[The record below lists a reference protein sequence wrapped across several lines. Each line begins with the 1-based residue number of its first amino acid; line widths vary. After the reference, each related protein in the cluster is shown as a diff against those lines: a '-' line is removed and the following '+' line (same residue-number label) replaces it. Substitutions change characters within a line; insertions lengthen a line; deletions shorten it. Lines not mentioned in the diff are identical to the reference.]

1 MSPSL
6 IGASGVVILFAL
18 LILRVP
24 VWISLIL
31 VGFFGNAIALGW
43 PGAFTLLGTAPFDVA
58 SSYSLSVVPLF
69 ILMGEV
75 ASESRMSGELFKA
88 ARVILSGFRGG
99 LAVAT
104 LVASA
109 CFGAVSGSSLA
120 NSATMTRMALPELR
134 KAGYDDGLSTG
145 CIAAGG
151 STDILIPPSII
162 LVIYAAIAE
171 LSVPKLLAAGL
182 IPGLVLTLLYIVVAM
197 AVVRMRPHYAP
208 GIEHYTWRER
218 IAALREPWQFLAL
231 FIVTIGGIYAGV
243 FSPTEA
249 ASIGAFGAIL
259 LGILGRRMTWR
270 DLVRAIETS
279 VVVSAVLFVIVIGA
293 NLFSFFIVQT
303 HLPELLLSGAQAL
316 GLTGVMVMV
325 IIILGYIVLG
335 CFLEGI
341 GMVLITVPVFQPI
354 IMKFGYDPIWFAIIV
369 VIMVEVGLIHPPVG
383 MNLFVIQAQAP
394 DVKITSIYRGI
405 IPFLVAPFVL
415 IVLLFVFPGLALWL
429 PAALYGN

>member
-6 IGASGVVILFAL
+6 IGVAGVLVLFAL

-24 VWISLIL
+24 IWIALIL
-31 VGFFGNAIALGW
+31 VGFFGNVVVLGW
-43 PGAFTLLGTAPFDVA
+43 QGTFALAGTVPFDVA
-58 SSYSLSVVPLF
+58 SSYTLSVVPLF

-75 ASESRMSGELFKA
+75 ASESRLSGDLFKA

-104 LVASA
+104 LAASA
-109 CFGAVSGSSLA
+109 LFGAVSGSSLA
-120 NSATMTRMALPELR
+120 NAATMTRIALPELR
-134 KAGYDDGLSTG
+134 KAGYDDGLATG

-182 IPGLVLTLLYIVVAM
+182 IPGLVLTLLYVAVAL

-208 GIEHYTWRER
+208 DTENFSLRER
-218 IAALREPWQFLAL
+218 IAALKDPWQFLAL

-259 LGILGRRMTWR
+259 LGLIGRRMSFR
-270 DLVRAIETS
+270 DLVGAIEST
-279 VVVSAVLFVIVIGA
+279 VVVSGLLFVIVMGA

-303 HLPELLLSGAQAL
+303 HLPQLLLDGATALALSGL
-316 GLTGVMVMV
+316 MVMIL
-325 IIILGYIVLG
+325 IIVGYILLG

-341 GMVLITVPVFQPI
+341 GMVLITVPVFQPVI
-354 IMKFGYDPIWFAIIV
+354 VKFGYDPIWFAIVV

-394 DVKITSIYRGI
+394 DVKITRIYRGI
-405 IPFLVAPFVL
+405 IPFLIAPIIL
-415 IVLLFVFPGLALWL
+415 IVLLFLFPGLALWL
-429 PAALYGN
+429 PRALYG

>member
-1 MSPSL
+1 MTSSL
-6 IGASGVVILFAL
+6 VGVAGVFFLFILLF
-18 LILRVP
+18 LRIP
-24 VWISLIL
+24 VWIALVL
-31 VGFFGNAIALGW
+31 VGFFGNVIALGW
-43 PGAFTLLGTAPFDVA
+43 PAAFALAGTVPFDVA
-58 SSYSLSVVPLF
+58 SSYTLSVVPLF

-75 ASESRMSGELFKA
+75 ASESRLSGELFKA

-104 LVASA
+104 LAASA
-109 CFGAVSGSSLA
+109 LFGAVSGSSLA
-120 NSATMTRMALPELR
+120 NAATMTRMALPELR
-134 KAGYDDGLSTG
+134 KAGYDDGLATG

-182 IPGLVLTLLYIVVAM
+182 LPGLVLTGLYVMVAL
-197 AVVRMRPHYAP
+197 AVVHVRPDYAP
-208 GIEHYTWRER
+208 DSENYPWRER
-218 IAALREPWQFLAL
+218 LAALREPWQFLAL
-231 FIVTIGGIYAGV
+231 FVVTIGGIYAGI

-259 LGILGRRMTWR
+259 LGVLGRRMSAG
-270 DLVRAIETS
+270 DLLRAIEST
-279 VVVSAVLFVIVIGA
+279 VVVSCLLFVIVMGA
-293 NLFSFFIVQT
+293 NLFSSFVVQT
-303 HLPELLLSGAQAL
+303 HMPELLLDGARAL
-316 GLTGVMVMV
+316 ELSGLTVM
-325 IIILGYIVLG
+325 ILIILGYILLG

-354 IMKFGYDPIWFAIIV
+354 VTQFGYDPIWFAIIV
-369 VIMVEVGLIHPPVG
+369 VVMVEVGLIHPPVG

-405 IPFLVAPFVL
+405 IPFLLAPLIL
-415 IVLLFVFPGLALWL
+415 IVLLFLFPALALWL
-429 PAALYGN
+429 PKALYG

>member
-1 MSPSL
+1 MSPAV
-6 IGASGVVILFAL
+6 IGAFGVVVLFVL
-18 LILRVP
+18 LLLRVP

-31 VGFFGNAIALGW
+31 VGFFGNVLVNGW
-43 PGAFTLLGTAPFDVA
+43 PAAFALAGTAPFDVA
-58 SSYSLSVVPLF
+58 SSYTLSVVPLF

-75 ASESRMSGELFKA
+75 ASESRLSGELFNA

-99 LAVAT
+99 LALAT
-104 LVASA
+104 LAASA
-109 CFGAVSGSSLA
+109 LFGAVSGSSLA

-182 IPGLVLTLLYIVVAM
+182 VPGLVLTALYMLVALAVVA
-197 AVVRMRPHYAP
+197 VRPHYAP
-208 GIEHYTWRER
+208 DHESFPWRAR
-218 IAALREPWQFLAL
+218 IAALREPWQFIAL

-259 LGILGRRMTWR
+259 LGMLGRRMTLR
-270 DLVRAIETS
+270 DVLRAIEST
-279 VVVSAVLFVIVIGA
+279 VIVSGVLFVIVFGA

-303 HLPELLLSGAQAL
+303 HLPDLLLDGAKAFNL
-316 GLTGVMVMV
+316 SGLTVMV
-325 IIILGYIVLG
+325 IIILGYIVMG

-354 IMKFGYDPIWFAIIV
+354 IVKFGYDPIWFAIVV

-405 IPFLVAPFVL
+405 IPFLVAPLIL
-415 IVLLFVFPGLALWL
+415 IVLLFLFPGLALWL
-429 PAALYGN
+429 PKVFYG

>member
-1 MSPSL
+1 MSASA
-6 IGASGVVILFAL
+6 IGATGVVVLFVL

-31 VGFFGNAIALGW
+31 VGFFGNVIVLGW
-43 PGAFTLLGTAPFDVA
+43 QGAFALAGTAPFDVA
-58 SSYSLSVVPLF
+58 SAYTLSVVPLF

-75 ASESRMSGELFKA
+75 ASESRLSGELFNA

-104 LVASA
+104 LAASA
-109 CFGAVSGSSLA
+109 LFGAVSGSSLA
-120 NSATMTRMALPELR
+120 NAATMTRMALPELR
-134 KAGYDDGLSTG
+134 KAGYDDGLATG

-182 IPGLVLTLLYIVVAM
+182 IPGLVLTGLYM
-197 AVVRMRPHYAP
+197 AVALVVVYFRPQYAP
-208 GIEHYTWRER
+208 DRESYS
-218 IAALREPWQFLAL
+218 AWEKFLALREPWQFLAL
-231 FIVTIGGIYAGV
+231 FIVTIGGIYAGI

-259 LGILGRRMTWR
+259 LGITGRRMSLR
-270 DLVRAIETS
+270 DLLRAIENS
-279 VVVSAVLFVIVIGA
+279 VVVSGVLFVIVMGA

-303 HLPELLLSGAQAL
+303 HLPELLLSGARAVNFS
-316 GLTGVMVMV
+316 GLMVMV
-325 IIILGYIVLG
+325 LIIIGYIVMG

-354 IMKFGYDPIWFAIIV
+354 IVQFGYDPIWFAIIV

-394 DVKITSIYRGI
+394 DVRITSIYRGI
-405 IPFLVAPFVL
+405 VPFLLAPLLL
-415 IVLLFVFPGLALWL
+415 IILLFLFPGLALWL
-429 PAALYGN
+429 PKVLYG

>member
-1 MSPSL
+1 MSASTL
-6 IGASGVVILFAL
+6 GAAGVLVLFVMLVA
-18 LILRVP
+18 RVP
-24 VWISLIL
+24 VWIALAL
-31 VGFFGNAIALGW
+31 VGFVGNTILSGLKPTLAL
-43 PGAFTLLGTAPFDVA
+43 AGTVPFDVG

-69 ILMGEV
+69 VLMGEV
-75 ASESRMSGELFKA
+75 ASESRLSGELFKG

-104 LVASA
+104 LAASA
-109 CFGAVSGSSLA
+109 LFGAVSGSSLA
-120 NSATMTRMALPELR
+120 NAATMTRMALPELR
-134 KAGYDDGLSTG
+134 KAGYDDGFATG

-171 LSVPKLLAAGL
+171 LSLPKLLAAGL
-182 IPGLVLTLLYIVVAM
+182 VPGLVLTALYM
-197 AVVRMRPHYAP
+197 AVALIVAHLKPHYAP
-208 GIEHYTWRER
+208 DAENYSLRER
-218 IAALREPWQFLAL
+218 IAAMREPWQFIAL

-249 ASIGAFGAIL
+249 ASIGAFGAIV
-259 LGILGRRMTWR
+259 LGVIARRLGVKDIL
-270 DLVRAIETS
+270 RAIENS
-279 VVVSAVLFVIVIGA
+279 VIVSGVLLVIVMGA

-303 HLPELLLSGAQAL
+303 HLPELLLSTARTFNFS
-316 GLTGVMVMV
+316 GLSVML
-325 IIILGYIVLG
+325 IIIAGYIVLG

-354 IMKFGYDPIWFAIIV
+354 IVKYGYDPIWFAIIV

-405 IPFLVAPFVL
+405 VPFLIAPFAL
-415 IVLLFVFPGLALWL
+415 IVLMFLFPGIALWL
-429 PAALYGN
+429 PKLFYG

>member
-6 IGASGVVILFAL
+6 IGAAGVLVLFVL

-31 VGFFGNAIALGW
+31 VGFFGNAIVLGW
-43 PGAFTLLGTAPFDVA
+43 QGAFALAGTAPFDVA
-58 SSYSLSVVPLF
+58 SSYTLSVVPLF

-75 ASESRMSGELFKA
+75 ASESRMSAELFKA

-104 LVASA
+104 LAASA
-109 CFGAVSGSSLA
+109 VFGAVSGSSLA
-120 NSATMTRMALPELR
+120 NAATMTRIALPELR

-182 IPGLVLTLLYIVVAM
+182 IPGLVLTALYMVVAL
-197 AVVRMRPHYAP
+197 VVVQLRPHYAP
-208 GIEHYTWRER
+208 DRENYSLRER
-218 IAALREPWQFLAL
+218 IAALREPWQFVAL

-249 ASIGAFGAIL
+249 ASFGAFGAIL
-259 LGILGRRMTWR
+259 LGLLGRRMNMR
-270 DLVRAIETS
+270 DLLRAIETS
-279 VVVSAVLFVIVIGA
+279 VVVSGVLFVIVMGA

-303 HLPELLLSGAQAL
+303 HLPELLLNGANAL
-316 GLTGVMVMV
+316 GMTGLMVMV
-325 IIILGYIVLG
+325 VIILGYIVLG

-354 IMKFGYDPIWFAIIV
+354 ITKFGYDPIWFAIIV

-405 IPFLVAPFVL
+405 IPFLVAPLVL
-415 IVLLFVFPGLALWL
+415 IVMLFLFPGIALWL
-429 PAALYGN
+429 PKVLYGS

>member
-1 MSPSL
+1 MSSSL
-6 IGASGVVILFAL
+6 IGLAGVIVLFL
-18 LILRVP
+18 LLLLRVP
-24 VWISLIL
+24 VWIALIL
-31 VGFFGNAIALGW
+31 VGFFGNVMVNGW
-43 PGAFTLLGTAPFDVA
+43 PAAFALAGTAPFDVA
-58 SSYSLSVVPLF
+58 SSYTLSVVPLF

-75 ASESRMSGELFKA
+75 ASGSRLSGELFKA

-109 CFGAVSGSSLA
+109 VFGAVSGSSLA
-120 NSATMTRMALPELR
+120 NAATMTRMALPELR
-134 KAGYDDGLSTG
+134 KAGYDDGLATA

-182 IPGLVLTLLYIVVAM
+182 IPGLVLTALYIVCAL
-197 AVVRMRPHYAP
+197 AVVAVRPDYAP
-208 GIEHYTWRER
+208 DRDSFPWRER
-218 IAALREPWQFLAL
+218 IAAMREPWQFIVL

-259 LGILGRRMTWR
+259 LGVLGRRMSLR
-270 DLVRAIETS
+270 DVLYAIEST
-279 VVVSAVLFVIVIGA
+279 VIVSGVLFVIVVGA

-303 HLPELLLSGAQAL
+303 HLPDLLLDAAKAFNLS
-316 GLTGVMVMV
+316 GLTVM
-325 IIILGYIVLG
+325 ILIILGYIVMG

-354 IMKFGYDPIWFAIIV
+354 VTQFGYDPIWFAIVV

-394 DVKITSIYRGI
+394 DVRITSIYRGI
-405 IPFLVAPFVL
+405 VPFLVAPLVL
-415 IVLLFVFPGLALWL
+415 IVLLFLFPGLVLWL
-429 PAALYGN
+429 PRALYG

>member
-1 MSPSL
+1 
-6 IGASGVVILFAL
+6 LFVL
-18 LILRVP
+18 LVLRVP
-24 VWISLIL
+24 IWVALVL
-31 VGFFGNAIALGW
+31 VGFFGNVIVTGW
-43 PGAFTLLGTAPFDVA
+43 QGAFALAGTAPFDIT
-58 SSYSLSVVPLF
+58 SSYTLSVVPLF

-75 ASESRMSGELFKA
+75 ASESRLSGELFRA
-88 ARVILSGFRGG
+88 AKVMLSGFRGG
-99 LAVAT
+99 MAVAT

-109 CFGAVSGSSLA
+109 LFGAVSGSSLA

-182 IPGLVLTLLYIVVAM
+182 IPGLVLTLLYILVAM
-197 AVVRMRPHYAP
+197 AVVYVRPHYAP
-208 GIEHYTWRER
+208 DTESFSLRER
-218 IAALREPWQFLAL
+218 IAALREPWQFVAL
-231 FIVTIGGIYAGV
+231 FIVTIGGIYAGI

-259 LGILGRRMTWR
+259 IGVVAGRLSLK
-270 DLVRAIETS
+270 DVVRAIESS
-279 VVVSAVLFVIVIGA
+279 VVVSGLLFMIVIGA

-303 HLPELLLSGAQAL
+303 HLPDLLLDAARAFDLS
-316 GLTGVMVMV
+316 GLTVM
-325 IIILGYIVLG
+325 ILIILGYIVMG

-354 IMKFGYDPIWFAIIV
+354 IVKFGYDPVWFSIIV

-415 IVLLFVFPGLALWL
+415 IVLLFVFPDLALWL
-429 PAALYGN
+429 PAVFYGR

>member
-1 MSPSL
+1 MSPQVIGL
-6 IGASGVVILFAL
+6 IGVSVLFTL

-24 VWISLIL
+24 IWIALVL
-31 VGFFGNAIALGW
+31 VGFFGNVTVLGW
-43 PGAFTLLGTAPFDVA
+43 PGAFALAGTAPFDVA
-58 SSYSLSVVPLF
+58 SSYTLSVVPLF

-75 ASESRMSGELFKA
+75 ASESRLSGELFKA
-88 ARVILSGFRGG
+88 ARIILSGFRGG

-104 LVASA
+104 LAASA
-109 CFGAVSGSSLA
+109 LFGAVSGSSLA
-120 NSATMTRMALPELR
+120 NAATMSRIALPELR

-182 IPGLVLTLLYIVVAM
+182 IPGIVLTLLYAAVALT
-197 AVVRMRPHYAP
+197 VVRVRPDYAP
-208 GIEHYTWRER
+208 KGPSFSWRER
-218 IAALREPWQFLAL
+218 LVALKEPWQFLAL
-231 FIVTIGGIYAGV
+231 FIVTIGGIYAGI

-259 LGILGRRMTWR
+259 LGVIGRRLALL
-270 DLVRAIETS
+270 DLLRAIENT
-279 VVVSAVLFVIVIGA
+279 VVVSGLLFVIVIGA
-293 NLFSFFIVQT
+293 NLFSFFMVQT
-303 HLPELLLSGAQAL
+303 HLPDLLLEGARAYQL
-316 GLTGVMVMV
+316 TGLTVMLL
-325 IIILGYIVLG
+325 IIVGYIVLG

-341 GMVLITVPVFQPI
+341 GMVLITVPVFQPVI
-354 IMKFGYDPIWFAIIV
+354 VKFGYDPIWFAIIV

-394 DVKITSIYRGI
+394 HVKITAIYRGI
-405 IPFLVAPFVL
+405 IPFLVAPLIL
-415 IVLLFVFPGLALWL
+415 IVLMFLFPGLALWL
-429 PAALYGN
+429 PKVLYG

>member
-1 MSPSL
+1 MHSSIL
-6 IGASGVVILFAL
+6 GAIGVLVLFL
-18 LILRVP
+18 LLVLRVP
-24 VWISLIL
+24 VWIALVL
-31 VGFFGNAIALGW
+31 VGFFGNAFLSGFVPTLAL
-43 PGAFTLLGTAPFDVA
+43 AGTVPFDVG

-69 ILMGEV
+69 VLMGEV
-75 ASESRMSGELFKA
+75 ASESRLSGELFKG

-104 LVASA
+104 LAASA
-109 CFGAVSGSSLA
+109 LFGAVSGSSLA
-120 NSATMTRMALPELR
+120 NAATMTRMALPELR
-134 KAGYDDGLSTG
+134 KAGYDDGFATG

-171 LSVPKLLAAGL
+171 LSLPKLLAAGL
-182 IPGLVLTLLYIVVAM
+182 VPGLVLTALYMGVALIVAHLK
-197 AVVRMRPHYAP
+197 PHYAP
-208 GIEHYTWRER
+208 DVENYSLRER
-218 IAALREPWQFLAL
+218 IAALREPWQFIAL
-231 FIVTIGGIYAGV
+231 FVVTIGGIYAGV

-249 ASIGAFGAIL
+249 ASIGAFGAIV
-259 LGILGRRMTWR
+259 LGVAGRRLGMK
-270 DLVRAIETS
+270 DILRALESS
-279 VVVSAVLFVIVIGA
+279 VVVSGVLFVIIMGA

-303 HLPELLLSGAQAL
+303 HLPELLLDGARAFNLSGLA
-316 GLTGVMVMV
+316 VMMM
-325 IIILGYIVLG
+325 IIFGYILLG

-369 VIMVEVGLIHPPVG
+369 VVMVEVGLIHPPVG

-405 IPFLVAPFVL
+405 VPFLVAPL
-415 IVLLFVFPGLALWL
+415 ILIILMFLFPSIALWL
-429 PAALYGN
+429 PRVLYG

>member
-1 MSPSL
+1 MSAQT
-6 IGASGVVILFAL
+6 IGLCGVAVLFAL
-18 LILRVP
+18 LLLRVP
-24 VWISLIL
+24 VWIALIL
-31 VGFFGNAIALGW
+31 VGFFGNVVVNGWAAAFAL
-43 PGAFTLLGTAPFDVA
+43 AGTAPFDVA
-58 SSYSLSVVPLF
+58 SSYTLSVVPLF

-75 ASESRMSGELFKA
+75 ASGSRLSGELFNA

-104 LVASA
+104 LAASA
-109 CFGAVSGSSLA
+109 LFGAVSGSSLA
-120 NSATMTRMALPELR
+120 NAATMTRMALPELR
-134 KAGYDDGLSTG
+134 KAGYDDGLATG

-182 IPGLVLTLLYIVVAM
+182 IPGLVLTLLYIAVAL
-197 AVVRMRPHYAP
+197 AVVYWRPHYAP
-208 GIEHYTWRER
+208 DRDNFSWRER
-218 IAALREPWQFLAL
+218 LAALREPWQFIVL

-259 LGILGRRMTWR
+259 LGVLGGRMSFA
-270 DLVRAIETS
+270 DVLRAIENT
-279 VVVSAVLFVIVIGA
+279 VIVSGVLFVIVFGA

-303 HLPELLLSGAQAL
+303 HLPDLLLEGAKAYN
-316 GLTGVMVMV
+316 LTGLQVMIL
-325 IIILGYIVLG
+325 IIVGYIVMG
-335 CFLEGI
+335 CFLEAI

-354 IMKFGYDPIWFAIIV
+354 IMKYGYDPIWFAIIV
-369 VIMVEVGLIHPPVG
+369 VIMVEIGLIHPPVG

-394 DVKITSIYRGI
+394 DVRIAAIYRGI
-405 IPFLVAPFVL
+405 IPFLAAPLIL
-415 IVLLFVFPGLALWL
+415 IVLLFLFPGLALWL
-429 PAALYGN
+429 PKLFYG

>member
-1 MSPSL
+1 MSPAI
-6 IGASGVVILFAL
+6 IGALGVGVLFAL
-18 LILRVP
+18 LIVRVP
-24 VWISLIL
+24 VWIALVL
-31 VGFFGNAIALGW
+31 VGFFGNVVVLGW
-43 PGAFTLLGTAPFDVA
+43 SGAFVLAGTAPFDVA
-58 SSYSLSVVPLF
+58 SSYTLSVVPLF

-75 ASESRMSGELFKA
+75 ASESRLSAELFRA
-88 ARVILSGFRGG
+88 AKVFLSGLRGG

-109 CFGAVSGSSLA
+109 AFGAVSGSSLA

-182 IPGLVLTLLYIVVAM
+182 IPGLVLTLLYIAVAM
-197 AVVRMRPHYAP
+197 AVVRLRPQYAP
-208 GIEHYTWRER
+208 ATESYSWREKL
-218 IAALREPWQFLAL
+218 AALKEPWQFMVL
-231 FIVTIGGIYAGV
+231 FVVTIGGIYAGV

-249 ASIGAFGAIL
+249 ASVGALGAIA
-259 LGILGRRMTWR
+259 LGFIGRRLTMKE
-270 DLVRAIETS
+270 LMRAIENS
-279 VVVSAVLFVIVIGA
+279 VVVSGLLFVIVIAA
-293 NLFSFFIVQT
+293 NLFSFFMVQT
-303 HLPELLLSGAQAL
+303 HLPDLLLEGARAWAL
-316 GLTGVMVMV
+316 SGLTVM
-325 IIILGYIVLG
+325 ILIILGYIVMG

-341 GMVLITVPVFQPI
+341 SMVLITVPVFQPV
-354 IMKFGYDPIWFAIIV
+354 IMKFGYDPIWFAIVV

-405 IPFLVAPFVL
+405 IPFLVAPLIL
-415 IVLLFVFPGLALWL
+415 IVLLFLFPGLALWL
-429 PAALYGN
+429 PKALYG